1 MADRFPTTRISLVLA
16 ASMGSSSQARDAE
29 ATLYRIYWQPI
40 YGYLRRLG
48 HSAEDAQDLTQ
59 GFLTRLVE
67 KNALRDFDRERGRFR
82 SFLLGCLKHFLANER
97 DAARTLKRGGGLV
110 PVPLE
115 DIEPRDDLTPEKIF
129 EKQWALAL
137 LNRVLANLREEAVR
151 AGKHEQFD
159 RFRGFLSGD
168 EDRTRYRQVAQ
179 ELSMSEGAVKVAIHR
194 LRQRFHE
201 ALREE
206 VSLTVGDPED
216 VSDEIR
222 YLIAAVRG

>member
-48 HSAEDAQDLTQ
+48 HSVQDAQDLTQ
-59 GFLTRLVE
+59 GFLACLVE
-67 KNALRDFDRERGRFR
+67 KHALRSFERERGRFR

-115 DIEPRDDLTPEKIF
+115 DIEPRDDLTPEKVF

-137 LNRVLANLREEAVR
+137 LNRVLAKLREGAIR
-151 AGKHEQFD
+151 SGKQDQFD
-159 RFRGFLSGD
+159 RLSGFLSGD
-168 EDRTRYRQVAQ
+168 DDGARYRHVAQ
-179 ELSMSEGAVKVAIHR
+179 ELAMSEGSVKVAIHR
-194 LRQRFHE
+194 LRQRFHQ

-206 VSLTVGDPED
+206 VLLTVSDPED
-216 VSDEIR
+216 VSEEIR